1 MALWDSGVFVEQAF
15 LLLLPNEAMPKKTS
29 PFVPVNRL
37 FIILFCKLT
46 KWRQRTMCL
55 SRSWVKGILW
65 IGVMKSRP
73 HGRVYEAED
82 KTTKQCVAIRIAD
95 TETCKELPNQLELL
109 KANASDN
116 LIHFYDVFVHNEE
129 VWVGLLR
136 WSNGVDRDG
145 ILSLR
150 LSWLRL
156 KTLSLQ

>member
-1 MALWDSGVFVEQAF
+1 
-15 LLLLPNEAMPKKTS
+15 
-29 PFVPVNRL
+29 
-37 FIILFCKLT
+37 
-46 KWRQRTMCL
+46 
-55 SRSWVKGILW
+55 
-65 IGVMKSRP
+65 MKSRP

-116 LIHFYDVFVHNEE
+116 LIHFYDVFVNDEE

-145 ILSLR
+145 ILSLW